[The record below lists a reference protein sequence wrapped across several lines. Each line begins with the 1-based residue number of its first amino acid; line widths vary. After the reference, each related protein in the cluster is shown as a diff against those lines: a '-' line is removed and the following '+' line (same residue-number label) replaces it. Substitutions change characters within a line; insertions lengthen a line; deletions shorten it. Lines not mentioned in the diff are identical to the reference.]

1 MFPLTSTGV
10 EGAELAA
17 LHLGRAGS
25 ARSVPAGGDAGR
37 PLELELRLPPL
48 HPKLGAR
55 LALLAAGGGALFAGE
70 AMPRAKHPHFNLA
83 ALAISLGVNTRT
95 PAKHTSQACHS

>member
-1 MFPLTSTGV
+1 MPLTSIGA

-55 LALLAAGGGALFAGE
+55 LALLAAGGGSLFAGE
-70 AMPRAKHPHFNLA
+70 ATPRAKHPHPIWLPW
-83 ALAISLGVNTRT
+83 S
-95 PAKHTSQACHS
+95 